1 MVVKNEKKP
10 TAEANDGKIIKLIVN
25 FVPRNTK
32 KIDKICRDGRST
44 SVPLEK
50 FIGGL

>member
-1 MVVKNEKKP
+1 VKNEKKNP
-10 TAEANDGKIIKLIVN
+10 TAEASDGKIIKLIVN

-32 KIDKICRDGRST
+32 KICRDGRSKC
-44 SVPLEK
+44 VPLEK